1 MENPKW
7 SDIMY
12 IYDCETVYN
21 RKTAIDK
28 GFWNTSPVYTALTE
42 SKLKMTYVV
51 VKTISLIE
59 KLSIYNS
66 NYI

>member
-42 SKLKMTYVV
+42 SKLKNDLCCS
-51 VKTISLIE
+51 K
-59 KLSIYNS
+59 KQ
-66 NYI
+66 

>member
-42 SKLKMTYVV
+42 SKLKNDLCCS
-51 VKTISLIE
+51 KNNKFNR